1 MTRAKKSPCEGLLRF
16 LVGQKR
22 SSSCLVILK
31 SRPVSPASFMKMSIS
46 CLLKSIVSVKYF
58 ERDFLENIYIY
69 IIQCS
74 VNCDDYA
81 SA

>member
-1 MTRAKKSPCEGLLRF
+1 VKKSPCEGKLHF
-16 LVGQKR
+16 LAGQKR
-22 SSSCLVILK
+22 SSSRLVILK
-31 SRPVSPASFMKMSIS
+31 SRPMSPASLMKMLLS

-58 ERDFLENIYIY
+58 ESDFLENIY

-81 SA
+81 SG

>member
-1 MTRAKKSPCEGLLRF
+1 VKKWHYEGWLRF
-16 LVGQKR
+16 LVGQKG
-22 SSSCLVILK
+22 SSSRLVILK
-31 SRPVSPASFMKMSIS
+31 SRPMSPASFMKMSIS
-46 CLLKSIVSVKYF
+46 CLLNYIVSVKYF

-74 VNCDDYA
+74 VHCVDYA

>member
-1 MTRAKKSPCEGLLRF
+1 MAKKSPCEGRLRF

-22 SSSCLVILK
+22 SSCYLVILK
-31 SRPVSPASFMKMSIS
+31 SRSMSTASFMKMSIS
-46 CLLKSIVSVKYF
+46 CLLKSIASVKYF
-58 ERDFLENIYIY
+58 ECDFLENIY

>member
-1 MTRAKKSPCEGLLRF
+1 VKKSPCEGWLCF

-22 SSSCLVILK
+22 SSSRLVILK
-31 SRPVSPASFMKMSIS
+31 SRPMSPALFMKMSMS

-58 ERDFLENIYIY
+58 ERDFLENIYIC

-74 VNCDDYA
+74 VHCDDYA
-81 SA
+81 SV

>member
-1 MTRAKKSPCEGLLRF
+1 MYFKRAFMYIMTALQFHFGFICKAVK
-16 LVGQKR
+16 
-22 SSSCLVILK
+22 
-31 SRPVSPASFMKMSIS
+31 
-46 CLLKSIVSVKYF
+46 IVY
-58 ERDFLENIYIY
+58 EHIYIYIY